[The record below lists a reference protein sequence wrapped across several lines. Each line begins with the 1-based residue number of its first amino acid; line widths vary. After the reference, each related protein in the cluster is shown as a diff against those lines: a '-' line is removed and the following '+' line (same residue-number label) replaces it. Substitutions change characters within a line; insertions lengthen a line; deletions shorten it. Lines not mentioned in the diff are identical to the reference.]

1 MIDIHTHILPAL
13 DDGAQDWRDAV
24 DLARAAAAEGIET
37 IVATPHHA
45 NGVYMND
52 ARIVSEAVE
61 EMNRRLV
68 AEGIALNVRAGQEV
82 RVHDDLLEAWS
93 RDELLSLA
101 GSRYLLIE
109 LPTSSI
115 PRGTIDLLHELKI
128 MNLSPIIA
136 HPERNA
142 EIAAH
147 PERLAELVAAGAYG
161 QVTTHSLLGGFGKRI
176 EQGAW
181 NLCRQ
186 GLIHVVSSD
195 AHHVTKRGFL
205 LQESYRRVNTTLGE
219 SFELFFRKNA
229 ESVLYNREI
238 LSIPPIARNES
249 FWGKVAKILRKS

>member
-1 MIDIHTHILPAL
+1 MIDIHSHILPTL
-13 DDGAQDWRDAV
+13 DDGAQDWRDAL

-37 IVATPHHA
+37 ILATPHHA

-52 ARIVSEAVE
+52 ARVVLEAVE
-61 EMNRRLV
+61 EMNRRL
-68 AEGIALNVRAGQEV
+68 ADEGISLNVRPGQEI
-82 RVHDDLLEAWS
+82 RIHDDLLEAWS
-93 RDELLSLA
+93 RGELLSLA

-115 PRGTIDLLHELKI
+115 PRGTLDLLHELKI

-176 EQGAW
+176 EQIAW

-205 LQESYRRVNTTLGE
+205 LKESYRRVNHALGE
-219 SFELFFRKNA
+219 SFELFFRKSA
-229 ESVLYNREI
+229 ESVLYNREM
-238 LSIPPIARNES
+238 LTIPPIARNES
-249 FWGKVAKILRKS
+249 IWGKFAKILRKS